1 MRSVRRTLVIWYVL
15 TAFAVWILLVFF
27 TLLRLSFLKSVDP
40 SVLLA
45 DLTKGWT
52 LLALPLLLL
61 ASLIAWTLARQLIA
75 PWENLAQQLANFL
88 NADAKTSLSFQRFP
102 EEYHSVL
109 RQISNLADN
118 RQQTRQQLNQF
129 SAKVAHEL
137 RGPITLL
144 QLQIDFA
151 APNLELELADNLRT
165 QIRRLT
171 EYVET
176 ALIVARAEKGTI
188 PIHRETLLISEF
200 TAELLKPYRLRAET
214 YRRKLQIRLHSKK
227 VVEIDPKILGLIF
240 NNLLAN
246 AFIHGSGD
254 IRVHSCRE
262 WLTITNHLR
271 QSTDPADP
279 NSSTGMGLRTVSV
292 LAEAHGNLSVKTR
305 KLGRTF
311 AASIRFITI

>member
-15 TAFAVWILLVFF
+15 TALGVWILLVFF
-27 TLLRLSFLKSVDP
+27 TLLRLSFLNGVDP
-40 SVLLA
+40 GVLRA
-45 DLTKGWT
+45 ELTKGWI
-52 LLALPLLLL
+52 LLGLPVLLLT
-61 ASLIAWTLARQLIA
+61 SFIAWTLARQLIA
-75 PWENLAQQLANFL
+75 PWENLAQQIADFL
-88 NADAKTSLSFQRFP
+88 NADAKTNFSVQRFP
-102 EEYHSVL
+102 EEYKSVIS
-109 RQISNLADN
+109 QISNLADN
-118 RQQTRQQLNQF
+118 RQQTRRQFNQF

-188 PIHRETLLISEF
+188 PIHRQKILISEF

-214 YRRKLQIRLHSKK
+214 YRRKMQIRLHSKK
-227 VVEIDPKILGLIF
+227 VVEIDPKIVGLIS

-254 IRVHSCRE
+254 IRVHSRRE
-262 WLTITNHLR
+262 WLTITNRVR
-271 QSTDPADP
+271 QGTDPADP
-279 NSSTGMGLRTVSV
+279 HSSIGMGLRTVAV
-292 LAEAHGNLSVKTR
+292 LAEAHGNLSVRTR

-311 AASIRFITI
+311 AASIRFITV